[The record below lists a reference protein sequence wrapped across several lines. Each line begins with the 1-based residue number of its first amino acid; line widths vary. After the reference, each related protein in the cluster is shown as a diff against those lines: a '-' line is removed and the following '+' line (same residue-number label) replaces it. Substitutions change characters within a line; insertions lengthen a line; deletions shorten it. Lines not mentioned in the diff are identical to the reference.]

1 MNEGNQRPLNF
12 DMPLPRYDVED
23 SDAVE
28 LINHSFCIS
37 AQERRQIKEL
47 ITSSRKIVTFID
59 GSCVVNPGPGG
70 AGVAFFDSSIVAG

>member
-1 MNEGNQRPLNF
+1 VNEGNQGPLNF
-12 DMPLPRYDVED
+12 DLPLPRYDMRD
-23 SDAVE
+23 PDAVE

-37 AQERRQIKEL
+37 PQERRQIKEL
-47 ITSSRKIVTFID
+47 ITGSCKIVTFID